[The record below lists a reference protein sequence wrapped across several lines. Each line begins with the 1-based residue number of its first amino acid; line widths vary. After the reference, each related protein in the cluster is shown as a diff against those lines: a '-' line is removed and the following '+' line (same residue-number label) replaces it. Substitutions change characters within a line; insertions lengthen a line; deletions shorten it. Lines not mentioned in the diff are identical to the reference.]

1 MSLRTWLIKFS
12 TTNEVWDD
20 HCSNLTGM
28 LKFKETKIPG
38 VTTGKRQWL
47 GLNPGFLFLGSVKS
61 LLWKFKNIYGLP

>member
-28 LKFKETKIPG
+28 LKFQETKIPG
-38 VTTGKRQWL
+38 CYNWQAAVVGAESRFFVFRICKKPL
-47 GLNPGFLFLGSVKS
+47 ME
-61 LLWKFKNIYGLP
+61 I